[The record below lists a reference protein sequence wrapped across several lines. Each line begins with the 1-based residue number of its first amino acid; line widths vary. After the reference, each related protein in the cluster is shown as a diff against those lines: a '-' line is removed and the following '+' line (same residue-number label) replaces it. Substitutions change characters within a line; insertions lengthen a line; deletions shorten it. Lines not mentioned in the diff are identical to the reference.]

1 MASRLLRAAAAT
13 TVVAALGLAGCGGGD
28 DEPAVALDGSPR
40 LPDIEGVVTEVSNDE
55 IVLDGKH
62 TYEVSDDLMAFSTYT
77 LEAIPLAQRK
87 GQYVQLGLDGDTAEW
102 LALIG
107 EPLEGRVYYT
117 GELEKVDGGKLVFSD
132 GTVLALADG
141 VKPPADSGRF
151 RAVIDPNKRVVI
163 AFE

>member
-1 MASRLLRAAAAT
+1 MMSRLVRAALAVTAA
-13 TVVAALGLAGCGGGD
+13 VSLGFAGCGGD

-40 LPDIEGVVTEVSNDE
+40 VPDTEGVVTEVSDEE

-62 TYEVSDDLMAFSTYT
+62 TFDVSDELLAFSTYT

-117 GELEKVDGGKLVFSD
+117 GELEEVDGDKLVFAD
-132 GTVLALADG
+132 GTVLALGDG
-141 VKPPADSGRF
+141 VEAPSGSGRL
-151 RAVIDPNKRVVI
+151 RVIIDPTKRAIVG
-163 AFE
+163 FE

>member
-1 MASRLLRAAAAT
+1 MTSRLARAAAAAT
-13 TVVAALGLAGCGGGD
+13 AVVAIGLAGCGGD

-40 LPDIEGVVTEVSNDE
+40 LPDTEGVVTEVSDDK

-77 LEAIPLAQRK
+77 LEAIPLAHRK
-87 GQYVQLGLDGDTAEW
+87 GQYVQLGLDGETAEW

-117 GELEKVDGGKLVFSD
+117 GELEEVDGDNLVFAD
-132 GTVLALADG
+132 GTVLTLGDG
-141 VKPPADSGRF
+141 VKPPAEAGRM
-151 RAVIDPNKRVVI
+151 RAVVDPNKRVVVG
-163 AFE
+163 FE